1 MNVVEGVQIGE
12 NGRGLIERCRGGSSK
27 EVEGQNIG
35 KMVGDLRS
43 YTDSEFLPKVPS

>member
-1 MNVVEGVQIGE
+1 MVEGVKTWE

-27 EVEGQNIG
+27 EVEVQNIG
-35 KMVGDLRS
+35 KMVGDIRP